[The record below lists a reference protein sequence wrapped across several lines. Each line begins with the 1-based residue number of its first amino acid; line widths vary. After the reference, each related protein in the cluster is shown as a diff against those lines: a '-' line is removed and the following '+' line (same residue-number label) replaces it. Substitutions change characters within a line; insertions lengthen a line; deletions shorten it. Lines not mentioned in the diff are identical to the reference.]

1 MIQNKILCYVL
12 SASEKLLVNKIFG
25 GNMTKKKTKQIAALA
40 VGTVMLASAGGLLGS
55 TGIASAAT
63 MLVNNGVYTLDYNSY
78 EDAYAAAQQLNEELS
93 AEGSVM
99 LKNDGTLPLT
109 GNESVSVFGVWETT
123 PMNNNTKSPSF
134 STAFA
139 NAGFKTNNV
148 LADFYKNY
156 RKTSN
161 TRGAIGSE
169 TTDFGQGVKNSF
181 DLYNDLAVIVV
192 SRAGGEMADLDTVIN
207 EEERETYL
215 GEDQGWEHDDLFV
228 GTNTTTPAAEN
239 AEGAKK
245 FKHLLELNDS
255 EQALVK
261 YVEQQNFKHIVFV
274 INATCAMETYNLE
287 QDNNINAIFWVGRT
301 GETGVNALPQIIK
314 GAVNPSGKT
323 SDEWYKDFS
332 ADPVWQNTNYNGQ
345 HFGNAVNNG
354 YTFTDPIS
362 GKENQKITKY
372 ANNYMYPDGTPTA
385 NLAAPRFNGL
395 NGLDQEEDIYYGYK
409 YVETYYQDVYNGV
422 QPKPAKYSAL
432 SEAEAAKKWYEDTV
446 THAFGSGKS
455 YTDFSIN
462 IKGVHVNSANGED
475 LKKVLADDLDGFKS
489 SVTGGTKTKQKYKK
503 LFIEVEVENVGKV
516 YSGKEVVEIYSSAP
530 YYKGGLEKPAMT
542 LIGFGKTKNLKPGKK
557 QTLYIEANV
566 QDMASYDYSDANHN
580 GTFGYEL
587 EYGDYTLYASNTSHV
602 DLATIN
608 GSTNDAQD
616 KYDFTIGT
624 IPAVTEVTAG
634 TTITAI
640 YQQLD
645 DYTDN
650 VVSNQFSDRY
660 STDEAAR
667 SSKHNSLRQ
676 DDKNNSSFKINNG
689 SDAGMTLMNRSEGFV
704 ASFPA
709 PPTTADM
716 TLSQQFIDTIL
727 LQARFDADFTT
738 GANST
743 LFPDEGQEWYVA
755 DTAEFAGWTQAAE
768 TNKGQNGILLA
779 DMAGIDFDSED
790 TVTSDNE
797 LINGLTGKK
806 AWEKFMNQLSWAE
819 ISNLVESCNF
829 TTAAIPSINKPAGSD
844 QDRPNMLDGT
854 YNWCDEVVIASTWNT
869 ELARKEGIITAN
881 LGLFHGNTG
890 WYGPGMNIHRSA
902 FSGRNNDYYSQD
914 GIHAGYMGIAVV
926 QGAQSRG
933 LNCFLKHFAGNDQ
946 ESTRNG
952 WALFFWGSEQ
962 AWRENQFK
970 PFQMCMQEGGAAAAM
985 CAFTRLATESCSI
998 NYRLLNNVANKEW
1011 GFKGCFITDA
1021 QPGTKATASPDMMIR
1036 SGTTCFLRNNNVTDN
1051 YNRWYVSG
1059 TWDPD
1064 MTRTDGGKGGVK
1076 VGGDD
1081 TLTFYYNNLVT
1092 NPTTGEVGANYTSS
1106 GDVTDSW
1113 TQYYYTRISA
1123 QKILYMAA
1131 NSSMARNG
1139 VNAVAWQN
1147 GADLTWSQGVALNNA
1162 SVAMSAEALDGRT
1175 DVTYAVTQGNLP
1187 AGVTLNA
1194 STGALSGT
1202 PTAAGEFSFTVTCTV
1217 DKWMKY
1223 TAEYKAQ
1230 VAGAFEI
1237 VGDESATIGKEY
1249 FASVSTEVVNT
1260 TNGFSDIKYSVK
1272 GELPAGVA
1280 LDAETGELTGTPL
1293 ETGVYNVTITVSA
1306 KKGNANLAF
1315 DVKHSFE
1322 VKADASAE
1330 TGKLIAKIEK
1340 TGTEGLV
1347 DTYTITYTDG
1357 TTSTYTVTNGADV
1370 QAGSV
1375 DTTGLVVGVVLASVV
1390 ATAALAGVVTMFVLD
1405 MKKKRNNK

>member
-1 MIQNKILCYVL
+1 
-12 SASEKLLVNKIFG
+12 
-25 GNMTKKKTKQIAALA
+25 MTKKKTKQIAALA

-109 GNESVSVFGVWETT
+109 GKESVSVFGVWETT

-156 RKTSN
+156 KKTSN

-169 TTDFGQGVKNSF
+169 TTDFGQGVNISF

-192 SRAGGEMADLDTVIN
+192 SRAGGEMADLDTVVN

-228 GTNTTTPAAEN
+228 GTNTTTPAADN

-287 QDNNINAIFWVGRT
+287 QDKNINAIFWVGRT

-323 SDEWYKDFS
+323 SDEWYKDFT

-345 HFGNAVNNG
+345 HFGNSTQ
-354 YTFTDPIS
+354 YTYTDPVS
-362 GKENQKITKY
+362 GAEGQKTTKY
-372 ANNYMYPDGTPTA
+372 ANNYLYPNGTPTA
-385 NLAAPRFNGL
+385 NIIAPRFNGF

-422 QPKPAKYSAL
+422 QPIPAAYSTL
-432 SEAEAAKKWYEDTV
+432 SKEEAAKKWYEDTV

-462 IKGVHVNSANGED
+462 IKGVHVNSAKGKD
-475 LKKVLADDLDGFKS
+475 LKEVLSEDLDGFKS
-489 SVTGGTKTKQKYKK
+489 SATANSKTAQKYKK
-503 LFIEVEVENVGKV
+503 LYIEVEVKNVGKEF
-516 YSGKEVVEIYSSAP
+516 SGKEVVEIYSSAP

-542 LIGFGKTKNLKPGKK
+542 LIGFGKTKNLKPGKT
-557 QTLYIEANV
+557 QTLYIEANI
-566 QDMASYDYSDANHN
+566 QDMASYDYSDANNN

-587 EYGDYTLYASNTSHV
+587 EYGNYTLYASNTSHV
-602 DLATIN
+602 DLETIA
-608 GSTNDAQD
+608 GVDTDAQD
-616 KYDFTIGT
+616 KYDFTIGEVPE
-624 IPAVTEVTAG
+624 ISEVTANVSVH
-634 TTITAI
+634 AI

-650 VVSNQFSDRY
+650 VISNQFSDRY
-660 STDEAAR
+660 STDATAR

-676 DDKNNSSFKINNG
+676 DDLNNSSFKINNG
-689 SDAGMTLMNRSEGFV
+689 NGAGMTLMNRNQGFV
-704 ASFPA
+704 ASFPT

-727 LQARFDADFTT
+727 LQARFDADFTLSAT
-738 GANST
+738 TS
-743 LFPDEGQEWYVA
+743 LYPDEGQEWYVA
-755 DTAEFAGWTQAAE
+755 DTAEYAGWTQAATTKE
-768 TNKGQNGILLA
+768 GQNDILLS
-779 DMAGIDFDSED
+779 DMAGIDYDSEA

-797 LINGLTGKK
+797 LINGKTGKK
-806 AWEKFMNQLSWAE
+806 AWELFMNQLSWAE

-829 TTAAIPSINKPAGSD
+829 TTAEMPSINKPAGSD
-844 QDRPNMLDGT
+844 QDRPNMLAGT

-869 ELARKEGIITAN
+869 ELARKQGIVTAN
-881 LGLFHGNTG
+881 LGLYNGTTG

-998 NYRLLNNVANKEW
+998 NYRLLNKVAGEEW

-1059 TWDPD
+1059 TWDPE
-1064 MTRTDGGKGGVK
+1064 MTRADGGKGGVK

-1092 NPTTGEVGANYTSS
+1092 NPTTNTVGANYKSS
-1106 GDVTDSW
+1106 GDETDSW

-1139 VNAVAWQN
+1139 VNAAAWQQ
-1147 GADLTWSQGVALNNA
+1147 GADLTWSQGVALENV
-1162 SVAMSAEALDGRT
+1162 SVAMSNDALGGRT
-1175 DVTYAVTQGNLP
+1175 DVTYAVTKGSLP
-1187 AGVTLNA
+1187 AGITLN
-1194 STGALSGT
+1194 STTGALSGT

-1223 TAEYKAQ
+1223 TAEYKAN

-1237 VGDESATIGKEY
+1237 VGDESATVGKEY

-1260 TNGFSDIKYSVK
+1260 TNGFSDISYSVK
-1272 GELPAGVA
+1272 GQLPTGVT
-1280 LDAETGELTGTPL
+1280 LDTATGELTGTPL
-1293 ETGVYNVTITVSA
+1293 ESGVYDVTITVSA
-1306 KKGNANLAF
+1306 KKGSASLTF
-1315 DVKHSFE
+1315 DIQHTFE

-1330 TGKLIAKIEK
+1330 AGKLIAKIEK

-1357 TTSTYTVTNGADV
+1357 TTSTYTVTNGKDGTNGNDGQPGADGKGGCN
-1370 QAGSV
+1370 GSIV
-1375 DTTGLVVGVVLASVV
+1375 DTAIIASV
-1390 ATAALAGVVTMFVLD
+1390 ALAGVGVMLAIAS
-1405 MKKKRNNK
+1405 KKRRNNK